1 MSKNQSQKLSK
12 ITGSIL
18 QRHLLLDKLNC
29 NYLLLAENIR
39 AEKVGIANL
48 NFLRIA
54 ESTSNDKND
63 SSMDFLPSS
72 KVMRKT
78 FKVQKLGEVSF
89 VILISTGW
97 PKKFQILVSENGH
110 KGVMKLIKDGLKVK
124 GHGWKMVLKWSKM
137 LQYGPKMVY
146 NASLWA

>member
-63 SSMDFLPSS
+63 SSREFLPIS
-72 KVMRKT
+72 KVMRK
-78 FKVQKLGEVSF
+78 
-89 VILISTGW
+89 I
-97 PKKFQILVSENGH
+97 
-110 KGVMKLIKDGLKVK
+110 LKV
-124 GHGWKMVLKWSKM
+124 
-137 LQYGPKMVY
+137 
-146 NASLWA
+146 

>member
-12 ITGSIL
+12 ITGSTL
-18 QRHLLLDKLNC
+18 QRHLLLNKLKC

-54 ESTSNDKND
+54 ESTSNDEND
-63 SSMDFLPSS
+63 SSMEFLPSS

-78 FKVQKLGEVSF
+78 
-89 VILISTGW
+89 
-97 PKKFQILVSENGH
+97 
-110 KGVMKLIKDGLKVK
+110 LKV
-124 GHGWKMVLKWSKM
+124 
-137 LQYGPKMVY
+137 
-146 NASLWA
+146 

>member
-54 ESTSNDKND
+54 SNDKND
-63 SSMDFLPSS
+63 SSREFLPIS

-78 FKVQKLGEVSF
+78 LKVSKLGEVRF
-89 VILISTGW
+89 VILISTQG
-97 PKKFQILVSENGH
+97 
-110 KGVMKLIKDGLKVK
+110 DLKSY
-124 GHGWKMVLKWSKM
+124 GYWS
-137 LQYGPKMVY
+137 PKMVMKV
-146 NASLWA
+146 L

>member
-63 SSMDFLPSS
+63 SSREFLPIS
-72 KVMRKT
+72 KVTRK
-78 FKVQKLGEVSF
+78 FLKVQKLGEVSF
-89 VILISTGW
+89 VILISTG
-97 PKKFQILVSENGH
+97 
-110 KGVMKLIKDGLKVK
+110 
-124 GHGWKMVLKWSKM
+124 
-137 LQYGPKMVY
+137 
-146 NASLWA
+146 